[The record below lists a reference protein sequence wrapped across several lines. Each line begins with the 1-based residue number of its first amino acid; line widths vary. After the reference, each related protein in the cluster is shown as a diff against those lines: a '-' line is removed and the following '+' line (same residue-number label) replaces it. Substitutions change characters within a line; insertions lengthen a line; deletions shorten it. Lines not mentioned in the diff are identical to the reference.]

1 MRSVLSDLKKYT
13 RTFHVTKNINE
24 VFDVLNNVDDY
35 ESFIPFCSQSEI
47 IDEQDNAIT
56 ASLKLSFLGSSSEFI
71 TQNEFKRN
79 EFIDMNLVKGPFN
92 SFNATWLFKPIN
104 EDETQMTFK
113 MTYSINNPITDLI
126 ISKNIDTVSER
137 IIEAF
142 KQKIEA

>member
-1 MRSVLSDLKKYT
+1 MRLVLSDLKKYT

-35 ESFIPFCSQSEI
+35 ESFIPFCSHSEI

-71 TQNEFKRN
+71 TQNKLKRN

-92 SFNATWLFKPIN
+92 SFTASWLFNPIN
-104 EDETQMTFK
+104 DDETQMTFNMK
-113 MTYSINNPITDLI
+113 YSINNPITDLI

>member
-1 MRSVLSDLKKYT
+1 MRLVLSNLKEYI
-13 RTFHVTKNINE
+13 RTFSVTKNINE

-47 IDEQDNAIT
+47 IDEQSNAIT
-56 ASLKLSFLGSSSEFI
+56 ASLKLSFLGSSSDFI

-92 SFNATWLFKPIN
+92 SFNANWLFHPIN
-104 EDETQMTFK
+104 EDETQLTFK
-113 MTYSINNPITDLI
+113 MSYSINNPITDLI

-137 IIEAF
+137 IIGAF

>member
-1 MRSVLSDLKKYT
+1 MRLVLSDLKKYT

-35 ESFIPFCSQSEI
+35 ESFIPFCSHSEI

-79 EFIDMNLVKGPFN
+79 KFIDMNLVKGPFN
-92 SFNATWLFKPIN
+92 SFNANWLFHAIS
-104 EDETQMTFK
+104 EDETQLTFK
-113 MTYSINNPITDLI
+113 MSYSINNPITDLI

-142 KQKIEA
+142 KKKIEA

>member
-47 IDEQDNAIT
+47 IDQQGNAIT
-56 ASLKLSFLGSSSEFI
+56 ASLKLSFLGYSSEI
-71 TQNEFKRN
+71 MTQNEFKRN
-79 EFIDMNLVKGPFN
+79 EFIEMNLVKGPFN
-92 SFNATWLFKPIN
+92 SFNASWLFKPIN
-104 EDETQMTFK
+104 DDETQMTFQ
-113 MTYSINNPITDLI
+113 MTYSINNPITALI

-142 KQKIEA
+142 KKKIEA

>member
-1 MRSVLSDLKKYT
+1 MRSVLFDLKNYT
-13 RTFHVTKNINE
+13 RTFRVTKNINE

-35 ESFIPFCSQSEI
+35 DSFIPFCSQSEI
-47 IDEQDNAIT
+47 IDEQGNAIT

-71 TQNEFKRN
+71 TQNVFKRN

-92 SFNATWLFKPIN
+92 LFTASWLFSSIN
-104 EDETQMTFK
+104 EDETQLTFK
-113 MTYSINNPITDLI
+113 MSYSINNPITDLI

-142 KQKIEA
+142 KKKIEA

>member
-1 MRSVLSDLKKYT
+1 MPSVLSDLKKYT
-13 RTFHVTKNINE
+13 RTFRVTKNINE

-79 EFIDMNLVKGPFN
+79 EFIDMNIREIKLSMIFN
-92 SFNATWLFKPIN
+92 L
-104 EDETQMTFK
+104 
-113 MTYSINNPITDLI
+113 L
-126 ISKNIDTVSER
+126 
-137 IIEAF
+137 
-142 KQKIEA
+142 

>member
-1 MRSVLSDLKKYT
+1 MRLVLSDLKEYT
-13 RTFHVTKNINE
+13 RKFSVNKNINE

-47 IDEQDNAIT
+47 IDEQDNVIT

-92 SFNATWLFKPIN
+92 SFNASWLFKPIN
-104 EDETQMTFK
+104 DDETQMTFK
-113 MTYSINNPITDLI
+113 MTYLINNPITDLI

-142 KQKIEA
+142 KKKIEA

>member
-1 MRSVLSDLKKYT
+1 MRLVLSDLKEYT
-13 RTFHVTKNINE
+13 RTFSVNKNINE

-56 ASLKLSFLGSSSEFI
+56 ASLKLSFLGSSFEFI

-79 EFIDMNLVKGPFN
+79 EFIDMNLVKGPFS
-92 SFNATWLFKPIN
+92 SFNANWLFHPIS
-104 EDETQMTFK
+104 EDETQLTFK
-113 MTYSINNPITDLI
+113 MSYSINNPITDLI